1 MRFARKLLAPKIVI
15 PTVLG
20 VALIG
25 ALVGVSDAGAIASVM
40 QRLRPEY
47 AIGFVL
53 LMVVYETVR
62 GVQWHVLLRGLG
74 LRVPFDAQAFSFVLG
89 EATRT
94 APIGNYFQNY
104 LLTRIEGEDF
114 GRTSAATT
122 LIVLTEVGWTLI
134 AIVVIGVDGWTWLRP
149 LILIGLGV
157 FACLAL
163 LVYRLERGA
172 SAPHWMKRYKLTRTA
187 LDELARF
194 RRGVETLVHPRP
206 LAAESLL
213 CAGYLVTAAVGLYV
227 LTRGVGVD
235 HLSFWQI
242 LAIYAFSLAAGLILP
257 LPIDLGV
264 VELTGAGALVASG
277 VSREEAVSIM
287 LLNRLLSVGAAVVIA
302 AIGTLLLRDEL
313 REALRQGRT

>member
-1 MRFARKLLAPKIVI
+1 MTLARKLLAPKVVI
-15 PTVLG
+15 PIVLG

-40 QRLRPEY
+40 HRLKPEY

-53 LMVVYETVR
+53 LMVVYETIR
-62 GVQWHVLLRGLG
+62 GFQWHVLLRGLG
-74 LRVPFDAQAFSFVLG
+74 VQVPFRAQAFSFVLG

-104 LLTRIEGEDF
+104 LLTRIEDEDF

-122 LIVLTEVGWTLI
+122 LIVLTEVGWSLI

-149 LILIGLGV
+149 LILVGLAV
-157 FACLAL
+157 FAALAL
-163 LVYRLERGA
+163 LVYRIERGA
-172 SAPHWMKRYKLTRTA
+172 SAPHWTKRHKLTRTA

-194 RRGVETLVHPRP
+194 RRGVATLVHPRP
-206 LAAESLL
+206 LTAEALL
-213 CAGYLVTAAVGLYV
+213 CAAYLAVAAVALYV
-227 LTRGVGVD
+227 LTLGVGVD
-235 HLSFWQI
+235 SVSLWQM

-264 VELTGAGALVASG
+264 VELTGAGALVATG
-277 VSREEAVSIM
+277 LSREVAVSIM
-287 LLNRLLSVGAAVVIA
+287 LLNRLLSVGAAIVIA
-302 AIGTLLLRDEL
+302 TLGTLFLRDEL
-313 REALRQGRT
+313 GEALHQGRT